1 MLTEW
6 RAGRREGHIM
16 RLSTGSY
23 YEITGA
29 ALRRV
34 SEVPPGPGAA
44 DSWRDRQADL
54 LAESSAIIHVHHRLT
69 DEELGLWGAM
79 RRELDQI
86 GRTLAKIEPRPMT
99 PLTSRH

>member
-1 MLTEW
+1 
-6 RAGRREGHIM
+6 M
-16 RLSTGSY
+16 RLSAGGY

-34 SEVPPGPGAA
+34 SEVSPEPGAA
-44 DSWRDRQADL
+44 GRWRDRQADL
-54 LAESSAIIHVHHRLT
+54 EAESSAIIHVHHRLT

-86 GRTLAKIEPRPMT
+86 GRTLAGIERDAMK
-99 PLTSRH
+99 PLASRH

>member
-1 MLTEW
+1 ME
-6 RAGRREGHIM
+6 GRIM
-16 RLSTGSY
+16 RLSAGGY

-34 SEVPPGPGAA
+34 SEVSPGAGA
-44 DSWRDRQADL
+44 AGSWRDRQADL
-54 LAESSAIIHVHHRLT
+54 EAESSVIIHVHHRLT

-86 GRTLAKIEPRPMT
+86 GRTLAKIEPLPVTLLT
-99 PLTSRH
+99 PRH